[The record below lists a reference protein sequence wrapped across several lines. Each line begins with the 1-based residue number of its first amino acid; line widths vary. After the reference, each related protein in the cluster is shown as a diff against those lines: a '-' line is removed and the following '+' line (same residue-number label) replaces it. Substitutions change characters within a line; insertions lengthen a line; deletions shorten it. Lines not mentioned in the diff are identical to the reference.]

1 MTLKQTI
8 SEILKKEV
16 TEAEA
21 QKFASQQFGV
31 LCAYLRQK
39 KPATT

>member
-1 MTLKQTI
+1 MNLKQTV

-16 TEAEA
+16 TETEA
-21 QKFASQQFGV
+21 QKFASQQFGA
-31 LCAYLRQK
+31 LCAYLRQN

>member
-1 MTLKQTI
+1 MNLKQTV
-8 SEILKKEV
+8 SEILQKEV

-31 LCAYLRQK
+31 LCAYIRK
-39 KPATT
+39 NKPATT